1 MPERLLR
8 ERGHEVRQAK
18 DEFDEYTDDAA
29 LLEWCATNGVVLV
42 TNNAKDFEPL
52 ASKRAHAGILLYY
65 DQSLPETDP
74 EGLIRF
80 AVGSYRSTAARWAV
94 EAVTVYSKQYQSL
107 ASSIAADSASSAW
120 VALFRFTA
128 ARSPSKTWRST
139 RTKESSLPHGAA

>member
-1 MPERLLR
+1 LLR

-74 EGLIRF
+74 EGLTQTIDEVF
-80 AVGSYRSTAARWAV
+80 TQYGMAGV
-94 EAVTVYSKQYQSL
+94 EDELVDLGEWYDWL
-107 ASSIAADSASSAW
+107 N
-120 VALFRFTA
+120 
-128 ARSPSKTWRST
+128 
-139 RTKESSLPHGAA
+139 E